1 MHCDKVENK
10 LNTFCFEDVAV
21 LVKRA
26 RDFIASK
33 SRNLPKGAL
42 NFKVISIVHIYF
54 LGDKPLGDREMLL
67 KKKRASTTDL
77 SNNGDDQNLPDDDMG
92 KFF

>member
-1 MHCDKVENK
+1 MIGWTHFSAY
-10 LNTFCFEDVAV
+10 LF
-21 LVKRA
+21 
-26 RDFIASK
+26 
-33 SRNLPKGAL
+33 
-42 NFKVISIVHIYF
+42 YF

-92 KFF
+92 KFLKFLKYFSILGCGISNLMVKIIWLVEMMPYVAIFYRLIQ